1 LTVDEFVKLIKTS
14 RFGGQMVYHFT
25 DKVNFESIAQ
35 KGLVSKARM
44 RKEKWW
50 PAKVGGNEISH
61 KVDTANGIDPYVSLC
76 MTRDHPMRF
85 LAQKDDRLTEPH
97 YLAIDPDVL
106 KLDGVLISLGI
117 ANANGAKKLPV
128 KDAIP
133 LLDLDVLYKFT
144 DWKKPE
150 VQERKKTVNK
160 YEILVP
166 DTVPANLIK
175 GYYKLG

>member
-1 LTVDEFVKLIKTS
+1 MLIKSS
-14 RFGGQMVYHFT
+14 RYGGKMVYHFT
-25 DKVNFESIAQ
+25 DKANFESIGQ

-44 RKEKWW
+44 RMEKWW
-50 PAKVGGNEISH
+50 PAKVGGNDISH
-61 KVDTANGIDPYVSLC
+61 KADTANGIDPYVSLC

-85 LAQKDDRLTEPH
+85 LAQRDNRLTEPH

-117 ANANGAKKLPV
+117 ANANGAEKLPV

-133 LLDLDVLYKFT
+133 LLDLDVLYNFT

-150 VQERKKTVNK
+150 VQDRKRVANK

-166 DTVPANLIK
+166 DNVPVNLIK
-175 GYYKLG
+175 GYY